1 MKIGW
6 GPQTVL
12 AGLASGG
19 AVLVRT
25 DTAIGAYLNAP
36 AACWLRWIVAIG
48 LDGSP
53 GQAALSCLRVWASA
67 GLITLDDQAAILV
80 GDPEIEEYEERGRAL
95 RRDLLQRA
103 ALFPRVGTPI
113 LAVGVGR
120 DCAYCDQLLT
130 DLAANAPL
138 RDGGVVVSGDDRIR
152 LFGAFSGTGLDRL
165 ADLPDPA
172 SLPETGESTD
182 LPDLPDL
189 ADLPELAD
197 LAEMARAA
205 APLGTPSGVLLHPG
219 APPRI
224 LEGYHQVSAMIV
236 STLGDEP
243 DRVVMETP
251 SSCSVNVTS
260 GEGTS
265 VRPVRAGDRVVGIA
279 TRGAVTG
286 ELDGWLSAHTADAAY
301 APATL
306 TVERPR
312 NLYLVYRGG
321 AMIARHRTPADTIAC
336 LQTMLAGYADHA
348 GAAEDEADVDCGVL
362 WHPAHGAV
370 LIPNHWLSPMA
381 RKSSRLRRSGWQLCP
396 QPYVRLGMRDG
407 QAWARVRPLGED
419 PRMAPVAFLAVDPP
433 APAIDERPA
442 RTPSTEERA
451 AQLVCWAVRPLTP
464 PHLRALAATA
474 HHIPIR
480 TLGPDPILAQLPDLV
495 LARGADPLKRTRAD

>member
-6 GPQTVL
+6 GRQTVL
-12 AGLASGG
+12 AGLAAGG
-19 AVLVRT
+19 AVLART

-36 AACWLRWIVAIG
+36 AARWLRRITATG
-48 LDGSP
+48 LDEPP
-53 GQAALSCLRVWASA
+53 GQAALTCLRVWAST
-67 GLITLDDQAAILV
+67 GLITLDEQAAILV
-80 GDPEIEEYEERGRAL
+80 GDPAIEEYEERGRAV
-95 RRDLLQRA
+95 RRELLQRA
-103 ALFPRVGTPI
+103 ALFPPADTPI

-120 DCAYCDQLLT
+120 DCAYCDQLLI

-138 RDGGVVVSGDDRIR
+138 RDGGVVASGDDQTRV
-152 LFGAFSGTGLDRL
+152 FGTVPGAGPDRL
-165 ADLPDPA
+165 A
-172 SLPETGESTD
+172 
-182 LPDLPDL
+182 
-189 ADLPELAD
+189 EL
-197 LAEMARAA
+197 ARAA
-205 APLGTPSGVLLHPG
+205 APLGTPSGVLLRPG
-219 APPRI
+219 RPPRI
-224 LEGYHQVSAMIV
+224 LEGYRQVSAAIV
-236 STLGDEP
+236 SMFGDEP
-243 DRVVMETP
+243 DRVVVETP

-336 LQTMLAGYADHA
+336 LQALLAAYADHA

-362 WHPAHGAV
+362 WHPDRAAV
-370 LIPNHWLSPMA
+370 LIPDHWLSPMTK
-381 RKSSRLRRSGWQLCP
+381 KSSRLRRSGWQLCP
-396 QPYVRLGMRDG
+396 QPYVRLSMRDG

-419 PRMAPVAFLAVDPP
+419 PQVAPVAFLAVDPP
-433 APAIDERPA
+433 APATDEQLA
-442 RTPSTEERA
+442 RTPSSEERA

-464 PHLRALAATA
+464 PRLHALAATA

-480 TLGPDPILAQLPDLV
+480 TLGPDPILAELSTLV
-495 LARGADPLKRTRAD
+495 LARGADSLERVRAD

>member
-1 MKIGW
+1 MQAPLPMKIGW
-6 GPQTVL
+6 GRQTVL
-12 AGLASGG
+12 AGLAAGG
-19 AVLVRT
+19 AVLART

-36 AACWLRWIVAIG
+36 AAHWLRRITAAG
-48 LDGSP
+48 LDEPP
-53 GQAALSCLRVWASA
+53 GQAALTCLRVWASA

-80 GDPEIEEYEERGRAL
+80 GDPEIEEYEERGRSL

-138 RDGGVVVSGDDRIR
+138 RDGGVVVSGDDQTR
-152 LFGAFSGTGLDRL
+152 LFGTVPGTELDQ
-165 ADLPDPA
+165 
-172 SLPETGESTD
+172 
-182 LPDLPDL
+182 
-189 ADLPELAD
+189 
-197 LAEMARAA
+197 LAELARAA
-205 APLGTPSGVLLHPG
+205 APLGTPSGVLLHPC
-219 APPRI
+219 APPWI
-224 LEGYHQVSAMIV
+224 LEGYHQVSAAIV
-236 STLGDEP
+236 SMLGDEP
-243 DRVVMETP
+243 GRVVVETP

-306 TVERPR
+306 TVERPG

-336 LQTMLAGYADHA
+336 LQSMLAGYADHA

-362 WHPAHGAV
+362 WHPDHAAV

-381 RKSSRLRRSGWQLCP
+381 RKSSWLRRSGWQLCP
-396 QPYVRLGMRDG
+396 QPYVRLSMRDG

-433 APAIDERPA
+433 APATDERPV

-464 PHLRALAATA
+464 PHLYALAAAA

-480 TLGPDPILAQLPDLV
+480 ALGPAPILAELPDLV
-495 LARGADPLKRTRAD
+495 LARPGRSRRTVPARS

>member
-6 GPQTVL
+6 ERQTVL
-12 AGLASGG
+12 AGLAAGG
-19 AVLVRT
+19 AVLART

-36 AACWLRWIVAIG
+36 AAGWLRQIIATG
-48 LDGSP
+48 LDEPP
-53 GQAALSCLRVWASA
+53 GQAALACLRVWAST
-67 GLITLDDQAAILV
+67 GLITLEDQAAILV
-80 GDPEIEEYEERGRAL
+80 GDPAIEEYEERGRSL

-103 ALFPRVGTPI
+103 ALFPRAGTPA

-138 RDGGVVVSGDDRIR
+138 RDSGVVVSGDDQTR
-152 LFGAFSGTGLDRL
+152 LFGTVPGAGLDRL
-165 ADLPDPA
+165 A
-172 SLPETGESTD
+172 
-182 LPDLPDL
+182 
-189 ADLPELAD
+189 EL
-197 LAEMARAA
+197 ARAA

-219 APPRI
+219 TPPRI
-224 LEGYHQVSAMIV
+224 LEGYHQVSAAIV
-236 STLGDEP
+236 SMLGDEP
-243 DRVVMETP
+243 DRVVVETP

-265 VRPVRAGDRVVGIA
+265 VRPVHAGNRVVGIA

-286 ELDGWLSAHTADAAY
+286 ELDGWLSAHTAEAAY

-306 TVERPR
+306 TIERPK

-321 AMIARHRTPADTIAC
+321 ALIARHKTPADTIAC
-336 LQTMLAGYADHA
+336 LQAMLAGYADHA

-362 WHPAHGAV
+362 WHPDHGAA

-381 RKSSRLRRSGWQLCP
+381 KKSSRLRRGGWQLCP
-396 QPYVRLGMRDG
+396 QPYVRLSTRDG

-419 PRMAPVAFLAVDPP
+419 PLMAPVAFLAVDPP
-433 APAIDERPA
+433 APATDEQPA
-442 RTPSTEERA
+442 RTPSIEERA
-451 AQLVCWAVRPLTP
+451 AQLVCWAVRPLAP
-464 PHLRALAATA
+464 PHLHALAATA

-480 TLGPDPILAQLPDLV
+480 TLGPDPILAELPDLV
-495 LARGADPLKRTRAD
+495 LRSNRP

>member
-6 GPQTVL
+6 GRQAVL
-12 AGLASGG
+12 AGLANGG
-19 AVLVRT
+19 AVLART

-36 AACWLRWIVAIG
+36 AARWLQEIIATG
-48 LDGSP
+48 LDEPP
-53 GQAALSCLRVWASA
+53 GQAGVTCLRVWAST
-67 GLITLDDQAAILV
+67 GLITLDDRAATLV
-80 GDPEIEEYEERGRAL
+80 GDPASEEYEERGRSL

-103 ALFPRVGTPI
+103 VLFPRADTPT

-138 RDGGVVVSGDDRIR
+138 RDGGVVMSGDGETR
-152 LFGAFSGTGLDRL
+152 LFGTVPGTGLDQ
-165 ADLPDPA
+165 
-172 SLPETGESTD
+172 
-182 LPDLPDL
+182 
-189 ADLPELAD
+189 
-197 LAEMARAA
+197 LAELARAA

-219 APPRI
+219 TPLRI
-224 LEGYHQVSAMIV
+224 LEGYHQVSAAIV
-236 STLGDEP
+236 SMLGGEP
-243 DRVVMETP
+243 GRVVMETP

-265 VRPVRAGDRVVGIA
+265 VRPVRAGDGVVGIA

-286 ELDGWLSAHTADAAY
+286 ELDGWLSAHAADAAY

-321 AMIARHRTPADTIAC
+321 AMIARHRTAADTIAC
-336 LQTMLAGYADHA
+336 LRSMLAGYADHA

-362 WHPAHGAV
+362 WHPDHPAV
-370 LIPNHWLSPMA
+370 LIPDHWLSPMA
-381 RKSSRLRRSGWQLCP
+381 KKSSRLRRSGWQLCP

-419 PRMAPVAFLAVDPP
+419 PRMAPVALLAVDPP
-433 APAIDERPA
+433 PPATDEQPA
-442 RTPSTEERA
+442 RTPSAEERV

-464 PHLRALAATA
+464 PHLHALAATA
-474 HHIPIR
+474 QHIPIR
-480 TLGPDPILAQLPDLV
+480 TLGPDPILAELPDLV
-495 LARGADPLKRTRAD
+495 LARPDRFRRTVPARS